1 MAIDT
6 SRLPF
11 SKGDPLIL
19 VRRAKDK
26 AEAAEWARVCKKV
39 DRRDKHVC
47 QVTGKHLSPGAVD
60 EWEALERHHL
70 EPRSLNRSR
79 RLDVTNVWSVSR
91 GVHRLI
97 HGGYL
102 NVLDKHGEKA
112 EDVREIYTVEW
123 DYSRIDKGREPCSV
137 MCTWRNR
144 DAPLVRSRSHR

>member
-1 MAIDT
+1 MDT
-6 SRLPF
+6 SQLRYP
-11 SKGDPLIL
+11 KGDPLIL

-39 DRRDKHVC
+39 DRRDKRVC

-70 EPRSLNRSR
+70 EFRSQNRGR
-79 RLDVTNVWSVSR
+79 RHDWQNVLTVSR

-102 NVLDKHGEKA
+102 RVLAKDGEKA
-112 EDVREIYTVEW
+112 EDVRDIYTVVF
-123 DYSRIDKGREPCSV
+123 DYSRIDKGREPCSI
-137 MCTWRNR
+137 
-144 DAPLVRSRSHR
+144 LRSLRTRAA